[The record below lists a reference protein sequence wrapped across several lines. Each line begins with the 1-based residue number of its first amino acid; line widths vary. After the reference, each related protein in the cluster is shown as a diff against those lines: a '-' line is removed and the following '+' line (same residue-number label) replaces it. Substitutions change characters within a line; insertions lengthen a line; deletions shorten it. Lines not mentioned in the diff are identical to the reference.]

1 MPALHLPAPAKLNL
15 MLHITGRRADGYHE
29 LQTLFQLLDRGD
41 ELQFSPTSDGCIRLS
56 PALPGVA
63 DDDNLISKAARLLK
77 PYAPADAGVDIRLEK
92 RLPMGGGLGGG
103 SSDAATTLVA
113 LNHLWQCGL
122 DEDQLAQLGLSL
134 GADVPVFVRGR
145 SAWAEGVGERL
156 TAVELPAQWFV
167 VIQPGIEVN
176 TARLFADTELT
187 RNTPVST
194 IRSALAGAGH
204 NDFEAVARKRYP
216 EIELAFTRL
225 ADFGQVRLS
234 GSGAS
239 LFLTTQSDMAAQDL
253 LRSIV
258 EHYPGYSGFIAQ
270 GVNQSPLQRMLADTA

>member
-15 MLHITGRRADGYHE
+15 MLHITGRRADGYHQ

-41 ELQFSPTSDGCIRLS
+41 DLEFSPTSDACIQLS
-56 PALPGVA
+56 PALPDVA
-63 DDDNLISKAARLLK
+63 DDDNLIIKAARLLK
-77 PYAPADAGVDIRLEK
+77 PYAEASAGVHITLHK

-103 SSDAATTLVA
+103 SSDAATTLVG
-113 LNHLWQCGL
+113 LNHLWRCGL
-122 DEDQLAQLGLSL
+122 SVDQLAELGLAL
-134 GADVPVFVRGR
+134 GADVPVFVRGH
-145 SAWAEGVGERL
+145 SAWAEGIGEQL
-156 TAVELPAQWFV
+156 TPVELPERWFV
-167 VIQPGIEVN
+167 VVQPGVSVN

-204 NDFEAVARKRYP
+204 NDFETVARKRYP

-225 ADFGQVRLS
+225 APFGQVRLS

-253 LRSIV
+253 MRSIV
-258 EHYPGYSGFIAQ
+258 EQFPGYSGFIAQ
-270 GVNQSPLQRMLADTA
+270 GVNQSPLQRTLAAMA